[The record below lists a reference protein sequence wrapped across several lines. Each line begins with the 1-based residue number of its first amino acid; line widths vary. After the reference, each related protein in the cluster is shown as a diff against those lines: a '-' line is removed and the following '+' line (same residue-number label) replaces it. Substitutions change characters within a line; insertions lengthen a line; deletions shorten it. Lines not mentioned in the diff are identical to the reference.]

1 MHTKNKLGV
10 VILAIALFSNSVGAQ
25 IMTVAEFEQKQID
38 IMNSDLESQAKIEQ
52 INKLSALFDAT
63 QALKHKIDAA
73 KAETK
78 SAVKENPAEKSTAE
92 QAAPKQASHVDSKLA
107 ASNELKNQLEQKILD
122 EVFLIELGVIG
133 PIGKAEIIAQSRKYP
148 VNLAEAIATKRVYGN
163 YRIKSFN
170 DDSVTVV
177 HVKTNKTKVLLVE
190 DSATIT
196 AQINFNRDLFNKY
209 AEKALMGQ
217 LNVEIS
223 NQAASVM
230 PSPQSVVTY

>member
-1 MHTKNKLGV
+1 MHTRNKLGA
-10 VILAIALFSNSVGAQ
+10 VILTIALFSNGVGAQ

-38 IMNSDLESQAKIEQ
+38 IMNSNLEAQEKIDQ
-52 INKLSALFDAT
+52 INKLNVLFDAT
-63 QALKHKIDAA
+63 QALKKKIEAA
-73 KAETK
+73 KVEKK
-78 SAVKENPAEKSTAE
+78 SGTTESPAEKDAAE
-92 QAAPKQASHVDSKLA
+92 KPASKKVSHVDSKLA
-107 ASNELKNQLEQKILD
+107 ASNELKKQLEQKILD

-148 VNLAEAIATKRVYGN
+148 VDLAEAIATKRVYGN
-163 YRIKSFN
+163 YRIKSF
-170 DDSVTVV
+170 DEDSVTVV

-196 AQINFNRDLFNKY
+196 AQINFNRELFNKY

-217 LNVEIS
+217 LDVEIS

-230 PSPQSVVTY
+230 PSPQTVIY